1 MPIKRQIM
9 CPIAN
14 LMAFIAIKLDMTHI
28 ISSRKAFSAKHTGRA
43 EFIVSVERKEEF
55 CKVCLKDI

>member
-1 MPIKRQIM
+1 M

-28 ISSRKAFSAKHTGRA
+28 ISSRNAFSAKHTASA

>member
-28 ISSRKAFSAKHTGRA
+28 ISSRNAFSAKHTASA

-55 CKVCLKDI
+55 YKVCLKDI